1 MRKRQR
7 EWDPGKLTSGLQGSK
22 ACCCWA
28 TLQGEKSKTL
38 SGLFPFLLWGSYKL
52 SAPLGTMEGSAR
64 TLNFTALLCLGL
76 CWGPWDQAQAG
87 TLPKP
92 SIWADPGLMATKGSS
107 VTLWCQTS
115 LQADAYYLFKER
127 VSGYFYM
134 EISQDSKTKASYFIE
149 SMSTHEAGRYQCAYQ
164 SRKSWSQRS
173 DLLTLV
179 VTGVLG
185 APTLSANPGP
195 VVASGVNMSLSCSS
209 RYPWYSFHLLKEQG
223 ADVPQHLDLT
233 ILRERYR
240 ALFPVGPVNTSHG
253 GTYRCYISQQ
263 SYPYSWS
270 HPSDPL
276 HLQVTG
282 AYREPSLSAQPGS
295 LIHSGDNLTLQC
307 RSEAGFDRFALTKD
321 EELRPAQHLDGQPS
335 PDFPLDPLIRT
346 HGGRYR
352 CYSGHNLSSTWSAP
366 SAPLDILITGIYPK
380 PSLSAQPGPS
390 VSWGENVTLR
400 CRSEIWFNTFHL
412 SKEGSLAPPQHLHL
426 QDTAIPYEVNFT
438 LNPVTSDHQ
447 GTYRCYSS
455 HNSSPYLLSSPSDS
469 LELLVSASS
478 SSQPF
483 LGDPSKEAAGL
494 DGWQRS
500 HENILSRLHPF
511 LAGEPGAAEPPL
523 GPCQYLQ
530 ASITRKAAEA
540 WSSLTNHIPGHS
552 PAPCSPSHEG

>member
-1 MRKRQR
+1 
-7 EWDPGKLTSGLQGSK
+7 
-22 ACCCWA
+22 
-28 TLQGEKSKTL
+28 
-38 SGLFPFLLWGSYKL
+38 
-52 SAPLGTMEGSAR
+52 
-64 TLNFTALLCLGL
+64 
-76 CWGPWDQAQAG
+76 
-87 TLPKP
+87 
-92 SIWADPGLMATKGSS
+92 MATKGSS

-179 VTGVLG
+179 
-185 APTLSANPGP
+185 
-195 VVASGVNMSLSCSS
+195 
-209 RYPWYSFHLLKEQG
+209 
-223 ADVPQHLDLT
+223 
-233 ILRERYR
+233 
-240 ALFPVGPVNTSHG
+240 
-253 GTYRCYISQQ
+253 
-263 SYPYSWS
+263 
-270 HPSDPL
+270 
-276 HLQVTG
+276 VTG

-469 LELLVSASS
+469 LELLVSASN
-478 SSQPF
+478 SQDYTVQNLIRF
-483 LGDPSKEAAGL
+483 GMSALILMVLGCCSFKLSIVREDPKV
-494 DGWQRS
+494 Q
-500 HENILSRLHPF
+500 
-511 LAGEPGAAEPPL
+511 
-523 GPCQYLQ
+523 
-530 ASITRKAAEA
+530 
-540 WSSLTNHIPGHS
+540 PGHN
-552 PAPCSPSHEG
+552 CK

>member
-1 MRKRQR
+1 M
-7 EWDPGKLTSGLQGSK
+7 GSSTS
-22 ACCCWA
+22 
-28 TLQGEKSKTL
+28 
-38 SGLFPFLLWGSYKL
+38 
-52 SAPLGTMEGSAR
+52 
-64 TLNFTALLCLGL
+64 TLNLTVLLYLGL

-92 SIWADPGLMATKGSS
+92 SIWADPGFMATKGSP

-115 LQADAYYLFKER
+115 LQADGYYLFKER
-127 VSGYFYM
+127 VSRHFSM
-134 EISQDSKTKASYFIE
+134 EISQDSKTKASYSIE
-149 SMSTHEAGRYQCAYQ
+149 FMSTHEAGRYQCAYQ
-164 SRKSWSQRS
+164 SRKSWSQLS
-173 DLLTLV
+173 DFLTLV
-179 VTGVLG
+179 VTGVFE

-209 RYPWYSFHLLKEQG
+209 RYPRYSFHLLKEQG
-223 ADVPQHLDLT
+223 ADVPQHLELT

-253 GTYRCYISQQ
+253 GTYRCYISEQ

-282 AYREPSLSAQPGS
+282 AYREPSLMAQPGS
-295 LIHSGDNLTLQC
+295 LVHSGDNLTLQC
-307 RSEAGFDRFALTKD
+307 RSEAGFNRFALTKD

-335 PDFPLDPLIRT
+335 PDFPLDTVSRT

-469 LELLVSASS
+469 LELLVSAPAQASDQYLYILVGALVAFVLLLCLLVLFLVRQWHQGKGRKPAAAAAVPEDRGLPGSS
-478 SSQPF
+478 SPAATTQEENLYAVIKDTQPEDSQQDSQVAISEDQQDVIYIQLNHLT
-483 LGDPSKEAAGL
+483 LGQETS
-494 DGWQRS
+494 
-500 HENILSRLHPF
+500 
-511 LAGEPGAAEPPL
+511 
-523 GPCQYLQ
+523 
-530 ASITRKAAEA
+530 AS
-540 WSSLTNHIPGHS
+540 
-552 PAPCSPSHEG
+552 SPSQSEELPEEPSVYAALAFY

>member
-1 MRKRQR
+1 
-7 EWDPGKLTSGLQGSK
+7 
-22 ACCCWA
+22 
-28 TLQGEKSKTL
+28 
-38 SGLFPFLLWGSYKL
+38 
-52 SAPLGTMEGSAR
+52 MEGSAR
-64 TLNFTALLCLGL
+64 TLNFTALLCLGKISGREKG
-76 CWGPWDQAQAG
+76 WG

-179 VTGVLG
+179 VTVLG

-282 AYREPSLSAQPGS
+282 EAVHTAPHLSPGVGDTGLLGPELQVGGLGPNVGLGPLSVTVPFHAGAYREPSLSAQPGS

-307 RSEAGFDRFALTKD
+307 R
-321 EELRPAQHLDGQPS
+321 
-335 PDFPLDPLIRT
+335 
-346 HGGRYR
+346 
-352 CYSGHNLSSTWSAP
+352 
-366 SAPLDILITGIYPK
+366 IYPK

-469 LELLVSASS
+469 LELLVSGERSTHLSFDGQDARVI
-478 SSQPF
+478 
-483 LGDPSKEAAGL
+483 GL
-494 DGWQRS
+494 SLQRS
-500 HENILSRLHPF
+500 GQDYTVQNLIRFGMSALILMVFGVLLFQAQHSQRRPQ
-511 LAGEPGAAEPPL
+511 GAAR
-523 GPCQYLQ
+523 
-530 ASITRKAAEA
+530 T
-540 WSSLTNHIPGHS
+540 
-552 PAPCSPSHEG
+552 

>member
-1 MRKRQR
+1 M
-7 EWDPGKLTSGLQGSK
+7 GSSTS
-22 ACCCWA
+22 
-28 TLQGEKSKTL
+28 
-38 SGLFPFLLWGSYKL
+38 
-52 SAPLGTMEGSAR
+52 
-64 TLNFTALLCLGL
+64 TLNLTVLLCLGKIFGKQKG
-76 CWGPWDQAQAG
+76 WG

-127 VSGYFYM
+127 VSGHFYM
-134 EISQDSKTKASYFIE
+134 EISQDSKTKASYSIE

-179 VTGVLG
+179 YFG

-282 AYREPSLSAQPGS
+282 AYREPSLMAQPGS
-295 LIHSGDNLTLQC
+295 LVHSGDNLTLQC

-335 PDFPLDPLIRT
+335 PDFPLDPVSRT

-390 VSWGENVTLR
+390 VSWGENVTLQ

-469 LELLVSASS
+469 LELLVSGEGAPDPLPLCPHG
-478 SSQPF
+478 Q
-483 LGDPSKEAAGL
+483 LGDLPIGQLDPWRDQGHPLWHGL
-494 DGWQRS
+494 CLPGPDGRWSEGR
-500 HENILSRLHPF
+500 ERGWGPI
-511 LAGEPGAAEPPL
+511 GE
-523 GPCQYLQ
+523 
-530 ASITRKAAEA
+530 K
-540 WSSLTNHIPGHS
+540 
-552 PAPCSPSHEG
+552 PCSSHPVQVPRRL